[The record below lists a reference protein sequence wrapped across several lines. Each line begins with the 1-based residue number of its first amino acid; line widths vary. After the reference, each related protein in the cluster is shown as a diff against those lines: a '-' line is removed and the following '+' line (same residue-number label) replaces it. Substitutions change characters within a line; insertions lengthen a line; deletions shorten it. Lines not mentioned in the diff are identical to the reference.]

1 MLNAAEK
8 MKSIG
13 EQVRNA
19 APSSSLFG
27 SGAELARSVVTGERF
42 RISVYPLV
50 CAALPENAMGIAA
63 CLSYLLEQY
72 RDVKVYRC
80 FAKIDPDDD
89 DSEITPADYQ
99 FTMADW
105 EFEGLDDNAALSGT
119 LARTDAGW
127 QLRLFI
133 DLALLGREDGARLE
147 FDFAALH
154 ELINALPQI
163 AAQIAALL
171 SGGPSHQLIIS
182 YPPLLADAL
191 DIERLLEIVF
201 DWNLDLYL
209 YLWGADWDDDDV
221 LAQFN
226 EAIDAFRWL
235 QNGFA
240 FWCLGMMAKQVM
252 QSGLEAI
259 GDIIAPRLNQDL
271 DVQRRYPHGAAALAV
286 GLVAFGYAGHAIQLL
301 EGYPLADVDA
311 SIWHTLIDLYL
322 DAGHLA
328 EAIDANQRALEHGIE
343 HPALYWRYAQMLMM
357 AETNDWF
364 VEDVLL
370 IDPDEIDEETQIAFE
385 IIQALKRL
393 LALAPENLNALQ
405 LALTYMIETD
415 DEELWGYFARLVQN
429 DRAGQAAS
437 DIIERLTD
445 MDDLDPA
452 FEILQDQI
460 NKDPAEPYVYVY
472 LAQLALVDG
481 NSELAK
487 ASIASCRQ
495 SLARPDHD
503 LELELQRLELSAALP
518 DFEQRFAEI
527 KVMLDAK
534 RHVSDADVEF
544 LEEALEKAPLLIDL
558 YIVLSRSYR
567 SWNDIETAFE
577 VLADAEE
584 AAGEHPRIVQGMA
597 EILWRK
603 NQHDQAVEKL
613 NAALQRFP
621 NDIYLLAQMANYLI
635 ENEQLDDARQYI
647 ERAESIAPSHG
658 EVWKLRQLIA
668 RKLAD

>member
-1 MLNAAEK
+1 MLNTAEK
-8 MKSIG
+8 MMSIG
-13 EQVRNA
+13 KQVKQA

-27 SGAELARSVVTGERF
+27 SGAELAQSVAAQERF

-50 CAALPENAMGIAA
+50 CAAMPESAMGIAA

-72 RDVKVYRC
+72 GDVKVYRC
-80 FAKIDPDDD
+80 FVKIGDDG
-89 DSEITPADYQ
+89 DSEITPSDYQ
-99 FTMADW
+99 FTMDDW
-105 EFEGLDDNAALSGT
+105 EFEGLDDNVALSGE
-119 LARTDAGW
+119 LEQRDVSW
-127 QLRLFI
+127 QLRLFV
-133 DLALLGREDGARLE
+133 DLTLLGHEDGAWLE
-147 FDFAALH
+147 FDFAVLH

-163 AAQIAALL
+163 AAEIAAILL
-171 SGGPSHQLIIS
+171 GAPPNQLVIS
-182 YPPLLADAL
+182 YPPLSADAL

-209 YLWGADWDDDDV
+209 YLWGTDWDDDDV

-226 EAIDAFRWL
+226 EAIDAFRRL

-259 GDIIAPRLNQDL
+259 GDIIAPRLNQAL
-271 DVQRRYPHGAAALAV
+271 DVQRQYPHGAAALAA
-286 GLVAFGYAGHAIQLL
+286 GLAAFGYADRAVQLL

-311 SIWHTLIDLYL
+311 SVWHTLIDLYL
-322 DAGHLA
+322 GGGQLA
-328 EAIDANQRALEHGIE
+328 EAIDANQRALEHGLE
-343 HPALYWRYAQMLMM
+343 HAALYWRYAQMLMM

-364 VEDVLL
+364 IEDVLL
-370 IDPDEIDEETQIAFE
+370 IDPDEIDEDEQIAFE

-393 LALAPENLNALQ
+393 LAITPGNLSALQ
-405 LALTYMIETD
+405 LALTYMIEAD
-415 DEELWGYFARLVQN
+415 DEELWEYFARLVQN

-437 DIIERLTD
+437 DIIERLID
-445 MDDLDPA
+445 LDDLDPA

-460 NKDPAEPYVYVY
+460 NKEPAEPYGYVY

-487 ASIASCRQ
+487 TSIASCRQ
-495 SLARPDHD
+495 ALAQPDHD

-544 LEEALEKAPLLIDL
+544 LEEALETAPLLIDL

-577 VLADAEE
+577 ALADAEE
-584 AAGEHPRIVQGMA
+584 AAGEHPRITQGMA
-597 EILWRK
+597 EILWRR

>member
-13 EQVRNA
+13 EQVRGA

-27 SGAELARSVVTGERF
+27 SGAELAQSVAAQERF

-50 CAALPENAMGIAA
+50 CAVMPEKAMGIAA
-63 CLSYLLEQY
+63 CLAYLLEQY

-80 FAKIDPDDD
+80 FAKIDDDD
-89 DSEITPADYQ
+89 DSEITPDDYQ

-105 EFEGLDDNAALSGT
+105 EFEGLDDNIALSGE
-119 LARTDAGW
+119 LEQRDVGFR
-127 QLRLFI
+127 LRFLI
-133 DLALLGREDGARLE
+133 DLALLGHEDVARLE

-154 ELINALPQI
+154 ELINALPRI
-163 AAQIAALL
+163 AAEIAALL
-171 SGGPSHQLIIS
+171 SGGPSHQLVIS
-182 YPPLLADAL
+182 YPPLSADAL

-226 EAIDAFRWL
+226 EAIDAFNRL
-235 QNGFA
+235 QNGFV

-259 GDIIAPRLNQDL
+259 GDIIAPRLNQGL
-271 DVQRRYPHGAAALAV
+271 DVQRQYPHGAAALAV
-286 GLVAFGYAGHAIQLL
+286 GLAAFGYADRAIQLL
-301 EGYPLADVDA
+301 EGYPLADADA

-322 DAGHLA
+322 GGGQLA
-328 EAIDANQRALEHGIE
+328 EAIDANQRALEHGLE
-343 HPALYWRYAQMLMM
+343 HAALYWRYAQMLMM

-364 VEDVLL
+364 IEDVLL
-370 IDPDEIDEETQIAFE
+370 IDPDEIDEDEQIAFE

-393 LALAPENLNALQ
+393 LAITPGNLSALQ
-405 LALTYMIETD
+405 LALTYMIEADD
-415 DEELWGYFARLVQN
+415 DELWEYFAMLAQS

-437 DIIERLTD
+437 DIIERLID
-445 MDDLDPA
+445 LDDLDPA

-460 NKDPAEPYVYVY
+460 NKEPAEPYGYVY

-481 NSELAK
+481 NGELAK
-487 ASIASCRQ
+487 TSIASCRQ
-495 SLARPDHD
+495 SLAQPDHD

-518 DFEQRFAEI
+518 NFEQRFAEI

-544 LEEALEKAPLLIDL
+544 LEEALETAPLLIDL
-558 YIVLSRSYR
+558 YIVLSRSYQ

-584 AAGEHPRIVQGMA
+584 AAGEHPRITQGMA
-597 EILWRK
+597 EILWRR

-613 NAALQRFP
+613 NGALQRFP

-635 ENEQLDDARQYI
+635 ENEQMDDARQYI

-668 RKLAD
+668 RKLTD

>member
-13 EQVRNA
+13 EQVRGA

-27 SGAELARSVVTGERF
+27 SGAELAQSVVTGERF

-50 CAALPENAMGIAA
+50 CAAMPEKAMGIAA

-72 RDVKVYRC
+72 GDIKVYRC
-80 FAKIDPDDD
+80 FAKIGDDDD
-89 DSEITPADYQ
+89 DSEIAPDDYQ
-99 FTMADW
+99 FTMTDW
-105 EFEGLDDNAALSGT
+105 EFEGLDDNIALSGE
-119 LARTDAGW
+119 LEPRDVGF
-127 QLRLFI
+127 RLQFLI
-133 DLALLGREDGARLE
+133 DLTLLGHEDGARLE
-147 FDFAALH
+147 FDFATLH
-154 ELINALPQI
+154 ELINALPPI

-171 SGGPSHQLIIS
+171 SGGPSHQLVIS
-182 YPPLLADAL
+182 YPPLSADAL

-226 EAIDAFRWL
+226 EAIDAFRQL

-252 QSGLEAI
+252 QNGLEAI
-259 GDIIAPRLNQDL
+259 GDIIAPRLNQAL
-271 DVQRRYPHGAAALAV
+271 DDQRRYPHGAAALAT
-286 GLVAFGYAGHAIQLL
+286 GLAAFGYADRAIQLL

-322 DAGHLA
+322 GGGHLA
-328 EAIDANQRALEHGIE
+328 EAIDANQRALEHGLE

-370 IDPDEIDEETQIAFE
+370 IDPDEIDEDEQIVFE

-393 LALAPENLNALQ
+393 LAITPGNLSALQ
-405 LALTYMIETD
+405 LALTYMIEAD
-415 DEELWGYFARLVQN
+415 DEELWEYFARLAQN
-429 DRAGQAAS
+429 DRGGQAAS
-437 DIIERLTD
+437 DIIERLID
-445 MDDLDPA
+445 LDDLDPA

-460 NKDPAEPYVYVY
+460 NKDPAEPYGYVY

-487 ASIASCRQ
+487 TSIASCRQ
-495 SLARPDHD
+495 ALAQPDHE
-503 LELELQRLELSAALP
+503 LELELQRLELSAARP

-544 LEEALEKAPLLIDL
+544 LEEALETAPLLIDL

-584 AAGEHPRIVQGMA
+584 AAGEHPRITQGMA
-597 EILWRK
+597 EILWRR
-603 NQHDQAVEKL
+603 NQHDQAAEKL

-635 ENEQLDDARQYI
+635 ENEQMDDARQYI